1 MVAKLHK
8 WHRRI
13 GLLASAFIIFLVITG
28 IVLQHS
34 DNLELPSRHLNNSWL
49 LKYYGIKPNPITTYQ
64 LGNKTISHAGE
75 QLYLS
80 GTHFISDQENIFG
93 AVELNTQIIIA
104 VDSALLVI
112 DHAGNLIDEITT
124 QDGLVEA
131 PLGIAASGDS
141 QKIVIRGVNTYWQG
155 DSTLTEWQALAGPHP
170 EWASPGITL
179 PVLRQV
185 IEAHD
190 MSRQINIERFI
201 LDAHS
206 GRVFGKY
213 GVFVIDAAAILLLIL
228 SITGI
233 WLWVT
238 RR

>member
-1 MVAKLHK
+1 MAAKLHK

-34 DNLELPSRHLNNSWL
+34 DDLGLPTSHLTNSWL

-64 LGNKTISHAGE
+64 LGNRTISHAGE
-75 QLYLS
+75 ELYLS
-80 GTHFISDQENIFG
+80 GKPLHINRENIYG
-93 AVELNTQIIIA
+93 AIELSEYIVIA

-112 DHAGNLIDEITT
+112 DHKGNLIDEITT

-131 PLGIAASGDS
+131 PLGLAISTTGLP
-141 QKIVIRGVNTYWQG
+141 VIRGVNTYWQG
-155 DSTLTEWQALAGPHP
+155 DRSLTDWHVLAGPHP
-170 EWASPGITL
+170 KWAAPSISL
-179 PVLRQV
+179 PSLRQV
-185 IEAHD
+185 IEKHD
-190 MSRQINIERFI
+190 MSRQISMERFI

-206 GRVFGKY
+206 GRVFGQY
-213 GVFVIDAAAILLLIL
+213 GIYAIDAAAILLLIL

-233 WLWVT
+233 WLWV
-238 RR
+238 RRR

>member
-1 MVAKLHK
+1 MAAKIHK

-13 GLLASAFIIFLVITG
+13 GLLASTFIVFLVVTG

-34 DNLELPSRHLNNSWL
+34 DDFNLPNQHLSNTWL

-64 LGNKTISHAGE
+64 LGNFAISHAGE
-75 QLYLS
+75 TIYLS
-80 GTHFISDQENIFG
+80 GEPITSPHENIFG
-93 AVELNTQIIIA
+93 AVTVAEHIVIA
-104 VDSALLVI
+104 VDASLLVT
-112 DHAGNLIDEITT
+112 DLEGNLIDEIST

-131 PLGIAASGDS
+131 PLGIAVSDS
-141 QKIVIRGVNTYWQG
+141 ERLVIRGVNTYWHG
-155 DSTLTEWQALAGPHP
+155 DRDLTKWEVLQGPHP
-170 EWASPGITL
+170 EWSSPDITL
-179 PVLRQV
+179 PALRQV
-185 IEAHD
+185 IEAKD
-190 MSRQINIERFI
+190 MGNQISFERFI

-213 GVFVIDAAAILLLIL
+213 GIWVIDAAAILLLIL

-233 WLWVT
+233 WLWAS

>member
-1 MVAKLHK
+1 MAAKLHK

-13 GLLASAFIIFLVITG
+13 GLLASAFIVFLVITG

-34 DNLELPSRHLNNSWL
+34 DDFGLPSRHLTNTWL
-49 LKYYGIKPNPITTYQ
+49 LNYYGIKPNPITTYQ
-64 LGNKTISHAGE
+64 LGNRTISHAGE
-75 QLYLS
+75 RLYLS
-80 GTHFISDQENIFG
+80 GKPFITDQANIHG
-93 AVELNTQIIIA
+93 AIELNEQIIIA

-112 DHAGNLIDEITT
+112 DHHGDLVDEVST

-131 PLGIAASGDS
+131 PLGIAVSNTGLP
-141 QKIVIRGVNTYWQG
+141 VIRGVNTYWQG
-155 DSTLTEWQALAGPHP
+155 DVTLTEWQKLSGPHP
-170 EWASPGITL
+170 EWAAASISL
-179 PVLRQV
+179 PSLKQV

-190 MSRQINIERFI
+190 MSHQINLERFI

-213 GVFVIDAAAILLLIL
+213 GVLVIDAAAVLLLIL
-228 SITGI
+228 SLTGI
-233 WLWVT
+233 WLWAA